1 MDLQKE
7 AQRIIDAAVADGS
20 EQSLQFCVYRDGECI
35 IDVCAGWVD
44 AGRTKRVDSHTIFP
58 IYSTSKGVP
67 AAALTRLIGEGKLS
81 PDQPV
86 ADFWPEFAK
95 NGKEHTLVRHLL
107 NHSSGLRQRF
117 PEQKSYELVAD
128 WPYMIHVIEESASD
142 WEPGTRTRYQSLTY
156 GWVTAELIRRITGKE
171 FRDYV
176 NGELFEPEGITD
188 FYFGTTDEAEK
199 NAAEFRLGPG
209 EEPSRSIS
217 ICDPLDVLMRQPC
230 IRRAAL
236 PGFNG
241 IASARALARFYQA
254 ILAGRYFSREMLLE
268 ATELHRP
275 EPEEP
280 KLSSFNVFGYGF
292 ALSGPK
298 GDIGRVFGHGGYGGS
313 DGLADREKNLSVGF
327 TAGILGAHPCKTELY
342 KLIGLE
348 QRQGW
353 EP

>member
-1 MDLQKE
+1 
-7 AQRIIDAAVADGS
+7 
-20 EQSLQFCVYRDGECI
+20 
-35 IDVCAGWVD
+35 
-44 AGRTKRVDSHTIFP
+44 
-58 IYSTSKGVP
+58 
-67 AAALTRLIGEGKLS
+67 
-81 PDQPV
+81 
-86 ADFWPEFAK
+86 
-95 NGKEHTLVRHLL
+95 
-107 NHSSGLRQRF
+107 
-117 PEQKSYELVAD
+117 
-128 WPYMIHVIEESASD
+128 
-142 WEPGTRTRYQSLTY
+142 
-156 GWVTAELIRRITGKE
+156 
-171 FRDYV
+171 
-176 NGELFEPEGITD
+176 
-188 FYFGTTDEAEK
+188 
-199 NAAEFRLGPG
+199 
-209 EEPSRSIS
+209 
-217 ICDPLDVLMRQPC
+217 MRQPC

-298 GDIGRVFGHGGYGGS
+298 GDVGRVFGHGGYGGS

-342 KLIGLE
+342 KLIGFE